1 MTTTQKGIYLGDSQW
16 ATKDGNL
23 LATKQVGKRFLNKEF
38 TVDRGSDATYVDR
51 DGLIKQFSTPLTN
64 LVQNGDFEELGDEL
78 NDLTWSA
85 FGGWSIL
92 DGVASNDGSGSTITN
107 EILEIGK
114 TYKITVQLSTYT
126 SGDFSVFLGNGTE
139 SSQFNGTNEFTFYG
153 VCSGDVYARVKSIN
167 GIGSINIQNISVK
180 EVDPNSDWEVEG
192 YASRVVG
199 TYQGR
204 SNVLKVN
211 ILNDATASR
220 IRQPFTYVN
229 GTTYKITVNVY
240 LESGSFR
247 VDSSDSFVS
256 GNFVQTNVE
265 SSWQTLTAYFTAQSS
280 GSNYIW
286 LRSSTEVAEF
296 YVDNIS
302 IQDITPIDDKPRID
316 FTNDTEGHLLLEPQ
330 SQNLVTYSEDFSEWT
345 NTASETTD
353 TPNAATSPS
362 GESNA
367 TKLQEANSS
376 NSFHRLSKTISLSSA
391 TNYSLSIFAKKG
403 TLSNMQLILLNTA
416 DSKLISKV
424 FDLENGTLGETLTSG
439 AGESLTNS
447 KIEDIGN
454 GWYRCSIVGQLST
467 APNTFRINLAD
478 ASTGNTTSNGMVK
491 YTGDGNGNIYI
502 YGAQLEELSYATSYI
517 PTAGSLVTRTAE
529 TCTGAGDV
537 DDFDSTAGILY
548 AEIAMLSEDDKA
560 SNNQL
565 FISDGTANQRV
576 GIFTESAGDVRVQIK
591 DSDET
596 PGSRNLTALEQS
608 QSGVDT
614 AAFNKIAI
622 QYKSGENKLF
632 VNGSRITDTNFD
644 SMVFNFSSLD
654 NLEFGSGANSNYF
667 RGKCKAIKVIKGAV
681 VEDTESP
688 EYLTTQT
695 FHKTFNALATANG
708 YTII

>member
-139 SSQFNGTNEFTFYG
+139 SPQFNGTNEFTFYG

-548 AEIAMLSEDDKA
+548 AEIAALAESGLVRYLGLNDGTND
-560 SNNQL
+560 NRVVILN
-565 FISDGTANQRV
+565 DGTANRV
-576 GIFTESAGDVRVQIK
+576 RAIVSSGGTKYADLFYNVTDV
-591 DSDET
+591 T
-596 PGSRNLTALEQS
+596 N
-608 QSGVDT
+608 
-614 AAFNKIAI
+614 FNKVAVK
-622 QYKSGENKLF
+622 YKANDFALWIDGVE
-632 VNGSRITDTNFD
+632 RATDTSGSAPTGLNE
-644 SMVFNFSSLD
+644 
-654 NLEFGSGANSNYF
+654 LEFDLNSGGAFY
-667 RGKCKAIKVIKGAV
+667 GKCKAIKVIKGAV

>member
-548 AEIAMLSEDDKA
+548 AEIAALAESGLVRYLGLNDGTND
-560 SNNQL
+560 NRVVILN
-565 FISDGTANQRV
+565 DGTANRV
-576 GIFTESAGDVRVQIK
+576 RAIVSSGGTKYADLFYNVTDV
-591 DSDET
+591 T
-596 PGSRNLTALEQS
+596 N
-608 QSGVDT
+608 
-614 AAFNKIAI
+614 FNKVAVK
-622 QYKSGENKLF
+622 YKANDFALWIDGVE
-632 VNGSRITDTNFD
+632 RATDTSGSAPTGLNE
-644 SMVFNFSSLD
+644 
-654 NLEFGSGANSNYF
+654 LEFDLNSGGAFY
-667 RGKCKAIKVIKGAV
+667 GKCKAIKVIKGAV